1 MQPVIIENY
10 RKLGVDVGRIV
21 RRILLHLPPDILEG
35 LREVRLLD
43 RHDTGFASYRKNG
56 GIIEIYMA
64 TLLGDFPPILL
75 KLLYPFTYMF
85 IGMALGHELDHH
97 VNRNNREIDREA
109 SAEAN
114 IMRYVYPSLGIFKP
128 AVRIIS
134 FVARKLDRLH
144 KKRIKEMRIG

>member
-10 RKLGVDVGRIV
+10 TNLGVDAGRIV
-21 RRILLHLPPDILEG
+21 RRILAHLPPDILEG
-35 LREVRLLD
+35 LREIRLLD
-43 RHDTGFASYRKNG
+43 RSDTGFACYRENER
-56 GIIEIYMA
+56 IIEIYMA

-97 VNRNNREIDREA
+97 VSRNNREIDREA

-114 IMRYVYPSLGIFKP
+114 IMRYVYPSLGVFKP

-134 FVARKLDRLH
+134 FGARKLDSLQ
-144 KKRIKEMRIG
+144 KKRIKEI